1 MTRWEATTH
10 KAGAVALRDPNT
22 GSQPLSGRSMTGWSA
37 VTLIGAA
44 FAITMLGTTLPTA
57 LYPLY
62 EKVFGFGELVT
73 TVVFATYAAGVI
85 AGLVLFWA
93 LV

>member
-57 LYPLY
+57 LYPL
-62 EKVFGFGELVT
+62 
-73 TVVFATYAAGVI
+73 
-85 AGLVLFWA
+85 
-93 LV
+93 

>member
-22 GSQPLSGRSMTGWSA
+22 GSQPLSRRSMTGWSA

-44 FAITMLGTTLPTA
+44 FVITMLPTA

-62 EKVFGFGELVT
+62 EKVFGSVSWSPRWSSPPTRQES
-73 TVVFATYAAGVI
+73 
-85 AGLVLFWA
+85 
-93 LV
+93 